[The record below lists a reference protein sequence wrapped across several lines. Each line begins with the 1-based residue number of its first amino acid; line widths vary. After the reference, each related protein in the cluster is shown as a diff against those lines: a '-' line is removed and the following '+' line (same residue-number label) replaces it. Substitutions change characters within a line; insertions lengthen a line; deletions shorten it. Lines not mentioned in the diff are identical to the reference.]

1 MARQNSAKRYAKREA
16 KKFARKNAGFVVAL
30 ILSIILGVALGFGS
44 VYLLGSK
51 DEFTLYNEGKAMT
64 EATVRLNSGETYD
77 LEADENETKVVVW
90 GNDVSSY
97 VKHTIKYINL
107 ETEEV
112 EIVDEF
118 SKDGTY
124 CVIYE
129 LNYTGNN
136 FLVKIGMKKYENVK
150 LRKTI
155 IIGGNE

>member
-1 MARQNSAKRYAKREA
+1 MAWQKSAKSYAKRQT
-16 KKFARKNAGFVVAL
+16 KKFARKNAGFVLAL
-30 ILSIILGVALGFGS
+30 ILCIVLGLALGFGS
-44 VYLLGSK
+44 IYLIGSK
-51 DEFTLYNEGKAMT
+51 DEFTLYNNGEAMT
-64 EATVRLNSGETYD
+64 DATVYLNSGETYD
-77 LEADENETKVVVW
+77 LELNENKTKVVVW

-112 EIVDEF
+112 EIVEGF

-129 LNYTGNN
+129 LDYTGSNL
-136 FLVKIGMKKYENVK
+136 FVKIGMKKYENVK

-155 IIGGNE
+155 VIGGNE

>member
-1 MARQNSAKRYAKREA
+1 MAWQNSTKRYAKRQT
-16 KKFARKNAGFVVAL
+16 KKFARKNVGFVVAL
-30 ILSIILGVALGFGS
+30 ILCIVLGLALGFGS

-51 DEFTLYNEGKAMT
+51 DEFTLYNNGKAMT
-64 EATVRLNSGETYD
+64 DATVYLNSGETYD
-77 LEADENETKVVVW
+77 LEADENETKVIAW

-97 VKHTIKYINL
+97 VKHTIKYLNL

-112 EIVDEF
+112 EIVEDF